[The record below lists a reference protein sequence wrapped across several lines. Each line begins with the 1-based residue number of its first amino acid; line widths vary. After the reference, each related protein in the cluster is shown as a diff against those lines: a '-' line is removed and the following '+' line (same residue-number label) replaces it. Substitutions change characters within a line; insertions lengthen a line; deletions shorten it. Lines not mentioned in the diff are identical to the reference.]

1 MRVSNKTVEE
11 RESEV
16 GANALVKTSKAPRSR
31 NESPTESLEIEPT
44 LVEQASQELPDY
56 EDTSSESKYGR
67 HILSHLLS
75 DKRILVLVGILI
87 FGLMVWTA
95 APPLY
100 QKLKVRRAMDFLEQS
115 RTAADEGN
123 VPKAIALMR
132 KAILIAPNNED
143 VFRKIRLFN
152 AKIGDPAALNELQ
165 GLMIDK
171 LASTEELVVL
181 AEQALRSD
189 NTTIAKTALDQ
200 LGDDQSVQKT
210 IIQMRLLQKEGNLK
224 DALELP
230 RQKLAGL
237 NPSDAEKLL
246 LATADMTLK
255 SDMQASRQIL
265 IQLINNDSPIGIAAL
280 RLLAQQQLLRP
291 TPADTQN
298 DKVADKILTHRL
310 HTPDDALLA
319 LDLQIRENPAAKPA
333 LLSQMATV
341 RMAGSPDD
349 AMSFARWMNR
359 RLHHKETIKFIGRE
373 RASSNLDWLLIYLD
387 ALAGMEQWNEIFSL
401 LDAETVSGLSD
412 SIRLLFLARAAK
424 NSGDEGRSDECWR
437 ELHLGLM
444 YEKPEVVSFVAAYA
458 LRIGEREE
466 AMKAY
471 KTMSRRRETA
481 LEGFLGLIRCSP
493 KNTPAGELLPIYKE
507 LTQEFPMLAE
517 AQNDLAYLKL
527 LTDEDLNGTAA
538 MAKEIQKTDP
548 PTLASLSIASLAL
561 LKTGYPEEADAIY
574 DGKTI
579 SWNSA
584 PAPWK
589 VVRAAVLHAAGKKA
603 EARELAATIGRAQLR
618 PEEIALLPSDEQP
631 TP

>member
-1 MRVSNKTVEE
+1 MSDSIAKKTKSVAKARNSQATTRRKKQAMEE
-11 RESEV
+11 
-16 GANALVKTSKAPRSR
+16 
-31 NESPTESLEIEPT
+31 ESPPPPLSSPDLAAPVSL
-44 LVEQASQELPDY
+44 ELPDY
-56 EDTSSESKYGR
+56 EVDQHAHHSPRHFIRDLAGDIRARIVLALLISGLLLWVIIPPAYQRLKVWRAMKFLAQSEVAANEGNIQKSISLMR
-67 HILSHLLS
+67 QAI
-75 DKRILVLVGILI
+75 
-87 FGLMVWTA
+87 LMV
-95 APPLY
+95 PN
-100 QKLKVRRAMDFLEQS
+100 E
-115 RTAADEGN
+115 E
-123 VPKAIALMR
+123 AI
-132 KAILIAPNNED
+132 
-143 VFRKIRLFN
+143 FRKVRLFN
-152 AKIGDPAALNELQ
+152 ASFGDPTALNSIQSLMLENQASPQEL
-165 GLMIDK
+165 L
-171 LASTEELVVL
+171 VL

-210 IIQMRLLQKEGNLK
+210 IIQMRLLQKEGNLQ

-237 NPSDAEKLL
+237 NRSDAEKLL

-255 SDMQASRQIL
+255 SDMQANRQIL
-265 IQLINNDSPIGIAAL
+265 IHLINNDSPIGIAAL

-359 RLHHKETIKFIGRE
+359 RLNHKETIKFIGRE

-437 ELHLGLM
+437 DLHLGLM

-458 LRIGEREE
+458 LRIGEREQ
-466 AMKAY
+466 AVKAY

-493 KNTPAGELLPIYKE
+493 RNTPAGELLPIYKE
-507 LTQEFPMLAE
+507 LTHEFPMLAE
-517 AQNDLAYLKL
+517 AQNDLVYLKL
-527 LTDEDLNGTAA
+527 LTDEDLKGTAA
-538 MAKEIQKTDP
+538 MAKEIQNTDP

-561 LKTGYPEEADAIY
+561 LNTGHPEEADAVY

-603 EARELAATIGRAQLR
+603 EASELAATIGRAQLR

-631 TP
+631 VP

>member
-1 MRVSNKTVEE
+1 MRESHKTVEE
-11 RESEV
+11 GESPLDENTLKKIRV
-16 GANALVKTSKAPRSR
+16 S
-31 NESPTESLEIEPT
+31 NESPTELLGKDPNLI
-44 LVEQASQELPDY
+44 VQASQELPDY
-56 EDTSSESKYGR
+56 EDLPLESKYGR
-67 HILSHLLS
+67 HILTHLLR
-75 DKRILVLVGILI
+75 DKRILAFVGILV
-87 FGLMVWTA
+87 FGLMIWTA

-123 VPKAIALMR
+123 IPKAIALMR
-132 KAILIAPNNED
+132 KAILIAPSNED
-143 VFRKIRLFN
+143 VFRKVRLFN
-152 AKIGDPAALNELQ
+152 AKLGDPAALNELQ
-165 GLMIDK
+165 GLTIEK
-171 LASTEELVVL
+171 LASTEELLAL
-181 AEQALRSD
+181 AEQALKSD
-189 NTTIAKTALDQ
+189 NTNIVRTALDQ
-200 LGDDQSVQKT
+200 LSNDQSVQKT
-210 IIQMRLLQKEGNLK
+210 IIQMRLLQKEGNLQ

-230 RQKLAGL
+230 RQELAGL
-237 NPSDAEKLL
+237 TPSDAEKLL

-280 RLLAQQQLLRP
+280 RLLAQQQLLR
-291 TPADTQN
+291 TSPADMQN
-298 DKVADKILTHRL
+298 DKVAEKILTHRL

-333 LLSQMATV
+333 LLSQMATT
-341 RMAGSPDD
+341 RMAGPPDE

-359 RLHHKETIKFIGRE
+359 RLNQKEALKFIGRE

-387 ALAGMEQWNEIFSL
+387 ALAGMEQWNEIFSM
-401 LDAETVSGLSD
+401 LDAEAVSGLSD

-424 NSGDEGRSDECWR
+424 NSGDEGRADECWR
-437 ELHLGLM
+437 ELHIGLM
-444 YEKPEVVSFVAAYA
+444 YEKPEVISFVAAYA
-458 LRIGEREE
+458 LRIGESEQ

-471 KTMSRRRETA
+471 KAMSRRRETA

-493 KNTPAGELLPIYKE
+493 KNSPASEMLPIYKE

-527 LTDEDLNGTAA
+527 LTNEDLKGTASL
-538 MAKEIQKTDP
+538 AKEIQKTDP

-561 LKTGYPEEADAIY
+561 LKTGHPTEADAIY

-584 PAPWK
+584 PSPWK
-589 VVRAAVLHAAGKKA
+589 VVRVAVLHAAGKKA
-603 EARELAATIGRAQLR
+603 EASELAATIGKTQLR
-618 PEEIALLPSDEQP
+618 PEELALLPSDEQP
-631 TP
+631 SP